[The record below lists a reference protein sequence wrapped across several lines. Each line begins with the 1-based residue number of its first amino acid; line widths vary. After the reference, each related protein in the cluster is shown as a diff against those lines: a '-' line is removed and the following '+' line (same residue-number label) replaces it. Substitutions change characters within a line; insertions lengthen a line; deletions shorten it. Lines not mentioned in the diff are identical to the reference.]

1 MYSGFGKSG
10 GCGNG
15 PAALGRLLYAISQQE
30 MATATATRA
39 SNVVIMSDIMSPSFG
54 RHTLSISSMEGP
66 GKKRVNE

>member
-1 MYSGFGKSG
+1 MYSGLGKSG
-10 GCGNG
+10 GCGSG

-30 MATATATRA
+30 MATATATKA

-66 GKKRVNE
+66 EKKYE